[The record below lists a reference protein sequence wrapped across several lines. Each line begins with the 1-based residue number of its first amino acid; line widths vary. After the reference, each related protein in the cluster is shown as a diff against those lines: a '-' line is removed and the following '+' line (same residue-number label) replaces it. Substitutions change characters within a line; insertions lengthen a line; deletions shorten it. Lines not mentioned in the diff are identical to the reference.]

1 MRNVLLKL
9 VLLTLTI
16 GLFSC
21 SSVSNAINPFYE
33 RPSQIAIR
41 GEANDHALNNSAS
54 GGQTARKAL
63 EAMSTYR
70 RAQHPKPNHPVLQ
83 PAVIRLTWI
92 PDHLNSYGDLV
103 PAHYY
108 YLRVLRDRFAVQ
120 DAFELESQLGSKKS
134 SGAVPY
140 VYGNGN

>member
-1 MRNVLLKL
+1 MKNILFK
-9 VLLTLTI
+9 TI
-16 GLFSC
+16 LMTVIFGLFSC
-21 SSVSNAINPFYE
+21 SSLSNAINPFYE
-33 RPSQIAIR
+33 KPSKVAVR

-63 EAMSTYR
+63 EAMSSYR
-70 RAQHPKPNHPVLQ
+70 RSQHPKPNHPVIQ
-83 PAVIRLTWI
+83 PAVVRLTWI

-120 DAFELESQLGSKKS
+120 DAFELEGQLGSKKA
-134 SGAVPY
+134 SGAIPY
-140 VYGNGN
+140 VYGSDN